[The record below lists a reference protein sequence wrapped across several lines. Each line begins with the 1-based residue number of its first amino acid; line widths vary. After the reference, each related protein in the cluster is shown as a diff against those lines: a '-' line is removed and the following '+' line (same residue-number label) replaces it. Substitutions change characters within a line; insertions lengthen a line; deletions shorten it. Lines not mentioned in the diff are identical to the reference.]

1 MSSLINLSFI
11 SITFL
16 YFLFC
21 DFNYLDYNIFQD
33 IYCDGINDDQI
44 LDLNNRHI
52 ENSDNSPFGAM
63 TTIRPGIENSD
74 NSPFGAMT
82 TIRPGIEP
90 IENFSDV
97 ETIPDGEGNVDT
109 SLRTRKILGIV
120 ILTVC
125 GTVLVGTVVVLSVL
139 STVHSL

>member
-1 MSSLINLSFI
+1 MFQIKSLLISFYTFFNYHNFINKSSLINLSFI

-52 ENSDNSPFGAM
+52 ENSDNS
-63 TTIRPGIENSD
+63 
-74 NSPFGAMT
+74 
-82 TIRPGIEP
+82 
-90 IENFSDV
+90 
-97 ETIPDGEGNVDT
+97 
-109 SLRTRKILGIV
+109 
-120 ILTVC
+120 
-125 GTVLVGTVVVLSVL
+125 
-139 STVHSL
+139 